1 MKKILIIGILLLVL
15 GIGLIGYG
23 YYENGLYREG
33 LSSLLAEDI
42 DLVLGS
48 GVLLILVAIVIVL
61 IHFIMKKIR
70 KTHEN
75 TIASKVSAIGATV
88 TKYLSKSAVKTDR
101 DGKVVIK
108 RTLLGNLSFV
118 LLSLCFVAAGL
129 FLMQLNFTAA
139 TIIGVISIVFF
150 GGGGLMFMITMI
162 RKPIAIISDK
172 GITIPRGWGEH
183 FAVWENI
190 VKIEVMVQDLGS
202 TRQKYIGIFVFDRRG
217 ITGTGA
223 KSQAITKKVTKWKN
237 APALL
242 INLSFSFLN
251 VEYIA
256 GVLQEFHD
264 KYKNA
269 CSAL

>member
-1 MKKILIIGILLLVL
+1 MKKLLIIGIFLLVL

-23 YYENGLYREG
+23 YYEDRLYSMG
-33 LSSLLAEDI
+33 LSTLLTEDI
-42 DLVLGS
+42 DLVLGL
-48 GVLLILVAIVIVL
+48 GVLSILVAIVIML
-61 IHFIMKKIR
+61 IHFIVKKRR
-70 KTHEN
+70 KTHEH
-75 TIASKVSAIGATV
+75 TIANKVSTMGATV

-101 DGKVVIK
+101 AGKIVIK

-118 LLSLCFVAAGL
+118 FICLCFVAGGW
-129 FLMQLNFTAA
+129 FIMQLYDDTAV
-139 TIIGVISIVFF
+139 TIIGIIAIVFF
-150 GGGGLMFMITMI
+150 GGGGLVFMIIMI

-172 GITIPRGWGEH
+172 GITVPHGWGEH
-183 FAVWENI
+183 FVVWENI
-190 VKIEVMVQDLGS
+190 VKIEVVVQDLGS

-223 KSQAITKKVTKWKN
+223 KSQAITRKVTKWKN

-264 KYKNA
+264 KYK
-269 CSAL
+269 ST